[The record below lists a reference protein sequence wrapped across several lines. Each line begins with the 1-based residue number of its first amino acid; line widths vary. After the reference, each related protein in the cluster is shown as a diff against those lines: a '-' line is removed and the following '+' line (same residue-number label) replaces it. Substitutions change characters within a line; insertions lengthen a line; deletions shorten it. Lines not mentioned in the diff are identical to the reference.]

1 MKLTMNNTLP
11 ALMLAIHAMSAIP
24 AAAAGESKPTF
35 GFDAG
40 IGYQY
45 DSNVNIA
52 QLDTN
57 TGEAD
62 TALTYELGLDGNI
75 PITDKLTLN
84 IGYGYTK
91 TAYQD
96 FSEFDL
102 GLHQGSAQLGY
113 RIGRFDTAIALRH
126 FVVMLDNDRFMNIRQ
141 VSPSVSRL
149 FGESFYLRAAYT
161 NAEKTYE
168 ENFERDAV
176 NDAIGADAYFLLDGM
191 KRYVAIGIEAASENA
206 LDAELDYDGMRLK
219 ATYGHQVQW
228 LSRELDFKAR
238 VQVEDRDYANVTETI
253 AAPRHDERFRASLS
267 AGLPLSETFSLEGE
281 AAYADNASNLD
292 SAAYDETVFSV
303 NFTAAF

>member
-1 MKLTMNNTLP
+1 MKLTMNTTLP
-11 ALMLAIHAMSAIP
+11 ALMLALCAMSATP
-24 AAAAGESKPTF
+24 AAAAGESEPAF

-40 IGYQY
+40 VGYQY

-57 TGEAD
+57 TGKAD
-62 TALTYELGLDGNI
+62 TALTYELGLDGDI
-75 PITDKLTLN
+75 PITDSLSLT

-91 TAYQD
+91 TVYQD
-96 FSEFDL
+96 YSEFDL
-102 GLHQGSAQLGY
+102 GLHQGLVQLGY

-126 FVVMLDNDRFMNIRQ
+126 FVVTLDNDRFMNIRQ

-149 FGESFYLRAAYT
+149 FGETFYLRAAYT

-168 ENFERDAV
+168 QHNERDAV

-191 KRYVAIGIEAASENA
+191 QRYVAIGIEGASENA

-219 ATYGHQVQW
+219 ATYGHQFQW
-228 LSRELDFKAR
+228 LSRELDVKAR
-238 VQVEDRDYANVTETI
+238 VQMENRDYANVTEAI
-253 AAPRHDERFRASLS
+253 GAPRRDERFRASLG
-267 AGLPLSETFSLEGE
+267 AGLPLSETFRLEGE

-292 SAAYDETVFSV
+292 SAAYDEIVFSV
-303 NFTAAF
+303 NVTASF

>member
-1 MKLTMNNTLP
+1 MKLTTNNTMP
-11 ALMLAIHAMSAIP
+11 ALMLAICAMSAIP
-24 AAAAGESKPTF
+24 AVAAAESKPMF
-35 GFDAG
+35 GFNAG
-40 IGYQY
+40 VGYQY

-62 TALTYELGLDGNI
+62 SALTYELGLDGDI
-75 PITDKLTLN
+75 PITDKLSLN
-84 IGYGYTK
+84 IGYGYSK

-96 FSEFDL
+96 FSGFDL

-126 FVVMLDNDRFMNIRQ
+126 FVVMLDNERFMNIRQ

-149 FGESFYLRAAYT
+149 FGETFFMRAAYT
-161 NAEKTYE
+161 TAEKTYE
-168 ENFERDAV
+168 ENVERDAV

-191 KRYVAIGIEAASENA
+191 KQYVAFGIEAASENT
-206 LDAELDYDGMRLK
+206 LDAELDYDGTRLK
-219 ATYGHQVQW
+219 ATYGHQLQW
-228 LSRELDFKAR
+228 LSRDLDFKAR
-238 VQVEDRDYANVTETI
+238 VQMENRDYANVTESIGT
-253 AAPRHDERFRASLS
+253 PRRDERFRASLS

-303 NFTAAF
+303 NLTAAF

>member
-11 ALMLAIHAMSAIP
+11 ALMLALCAVPAV
-24 AAAAGESKPTF
+24 AAAESTPTF

-40 IGYQY
+40 VGYQY

-52 QLDTN
+52 QLDSN

-62 TALTYELGLDGNI
+62 SALTYELGLDGDI
-75 PITDKLTLN
+75 PVTDKLSLN
-84 IGYGYTK
+84 IGYGYTR
-91 TAYQD
+91 TAYQE

-102 GLHQGSAQLGY
+102 GLHQGTAQLGY
-113 RIGRFDTAIALRH
+113 RIGHFDTAIALRQ
-126 FVVMLDNDRFMNIRQ
+126 FVVMLDNERFMDIRQ

-161 NAEKTYE
+161 SAEKTYE
-168 ENFERDAV
+168 ENVERDAV

-191 KRYVAIGIEAASENA
+191 KQYVAIGIEAASENA
-206 LDAELDYDGMRLK
+206 RDAELDYDGTRLK
-219 ATYGHQVQW
+219 ATYGHQLQW
-228 LSRELDFKAR
+228 LSRDLEFKAR
-238 VQVEDRDYANVTETI
+238 VQVENRDYANVTESI
-253 AAPRHDERFRASLS
+253 GAPRRDERFRASLS

-281 AAYADNASNLD
+281 AAYGDNASNLD

-303 NFTAAF
+303 NLTAAF

>member
-11 ALMLAIHAMSAIP
+11 VLMLALYAIP
-24 AAAAGESKPTF
+24 AVAAAESKPTF

-40 IGYQY
+40 VGYQY

-62 TALTYELGLDGNI
+62 SALTYELGLDGDI
-75 PITDKLTLN
+75 PVTDKLSLN

-91 TAYQD
+91 TAYRD
-96 FSEFDL
+96 LSEFDL

-113 RIGRFDTAIALRH
+113 RIGRVDTAIALRH
-126 FVVMLDNDRFMNIRQ
+126 FVVMLDNDRFMNIRH

-149 FGESFYLRAAYT
+149 FGEAFYLRAAYT

-168 ENFERDAV
+168 QHDQRDAV

-191 KRYVAIGIEAASENA
+191 KRYVAVGIEAASENA

-219 ATYGHQVQW
+219 ATYGHQLQW
-228 LSRELDFKAR
+228 LSRELEFKAR
-238 VQVEDRDYANVTETI
+238 VQLENRDYANVTETI
-253 AAPRHDERFRASLS
+253 GAPRRDERFRASLS
-267 AGLPLSETFSLEGE
+267 AGMPLSDTFRFEGE

-303 NFTAAF
+303 NLTAAF